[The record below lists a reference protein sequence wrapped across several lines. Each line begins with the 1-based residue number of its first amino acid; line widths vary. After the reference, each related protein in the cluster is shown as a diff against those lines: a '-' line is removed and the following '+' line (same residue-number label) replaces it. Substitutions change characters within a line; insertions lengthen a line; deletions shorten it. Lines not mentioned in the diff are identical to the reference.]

1 MVILLGPGS
10 HYKGQ
15 PLAFLDEDDSF
26 PPVATEPEETRVPP
40 ERQRVFMVRRL
51 AAVGVGILIL
61 ILLVL
66 GIRGCLNAR
75 KERAFENYVSDL
87 TTLTD
92 QSNQLSAGFFARLD
106 DPKNLT
112 ELQFETE
119 IRADRSTAEGLL
131 SRAEDL
137 DPPGDLSG
145 AQEQVEL
152 AFELRRDALGAIAD
166 NVGAAFGNE
175 DPLGALAQITDQMSD
190 FLASDVLYRRARDE
204 IAAVLSD
211 EGISEKVPESDFF
224 PRESDGAPDLEW
236 LDETT
241 ISEKLAG
248 VTGTEA
254 EGAALHGLGIT
265 SVLVNGTDVSPDTDN
280 TVSGNG
286 NPEVEVAVTN
296 QGDTEESDV
305 NVEVSVSGEGEPIS
319 SEETIPKL
327 DPAAT
332 ETATV
337 PLDPAPPTGTPV
349 TIEVFVPLVLG
360 EQVSDDN
367 EFSYDVTFE

>member
-1 MVILLGPGS
+1 M
-10 HYKGQ
+10 
-15 PLAFLDEDDSF
+15 AFEDDSF
-26 PPVATEPEETRVPP
+26 PPVATEPDQPSRMPP
-40 ERQRVFMVRRL
+40 DRQRVFMLRRL
-51 AAVGVGILIL
+51 GAVAVGILIL
-61 ILLVL
+61 ILIVI

-87 TTLTD
+87 TTLSD
-92 QSNQLSAGFFARLD
+92 QSNQLSDGFFARFD

-119 IRADRSTAEGLL
+119 IRADRTTAEGLL
-131 SRAEDL
+131 SSAESL
-137 DPPGDLSG
+137 DPPGELSG

-175 DPLGALAQITDQMSD
+175 DPLGALAEITDHMSD
-190 FLASDVLYRRARDE
+190 FLASDVLYRRARED
-204 IAAVLSD
+204 IDAVLSE
-211 EGISEKVPESDFF
+211 EGITEKAPESDFF
-224 PRESDGAPDLEW
+224 PRESDGAPTLEW
-236 LDETT
+236 LDEAT

-254 EGAALHGLGIT
+254 EGSGVHGLGIT
-265 SVLVNGTDVSPDTDN
+265 SVLVNGVDVSPDTDN
-280 TVSGNG
+280 TVSAKDSS
-286 NPEVEVAVTN
+286 EVEVAVTN

-305 NVEVSVSGEGEPIS
+305 TVEVTASGDGEPIDT
-319 SEETIPKL
+319 EETIPKL
-327 DPAAT
+327 APA
-332 ETATV
+332 ETRTVSV

-349 TIEVFVPLVLG
+349 TIDVFVPLVLG

>member
-1 MVILLGPGS
+1 
-10 HYKGQ
+10 
-15 PLAFLDEDDSF
+15 LAFLDEDDSF
-26 PPVATEPEETRVPP
+26 PPVATEPEEPPRMPP
-40 ERQRVFMVRRL
+40 ERQRVFMLRRL
-51 AAVGVGILIL
+51 GAVAVGILIL

-87 TTLTD
+87 RTLTD
-92 QSNQLSAGFFARLD
+92 QSNQLSAGFFARFD

-131 SRAEDL
+131 SRAESL
-137 DPPGDLSG
+137 DPPGELSG

-175 DPLGALAQITDQMSD
+175 DPLGALAEITDHMSD

-204 IAAVLSD
+204 IAGVLSA
-211 EGISEKVPESDFF
+211 EEITEKVPESDFF
-224 PRESDGAPDLEW
+224 PREADGAPNLEW
-236 LDETT
+236 LDEAT

-248 VTGTEA
+248 VTGA
-254 EGAALHGLGIT
+254 ESAASGLHGLGIT
-265 SVLVNGTDVSPDTDN
+265 SVLVNATDVSPDTDN
-280 TVSGNG
+280 TVPAKGT
-286 NPEVEVAVTN
+286 PEVDVAVAN
-296 QGDTEESDV
+296 QGDSEETEV
-305 NVEVSVSGEGEPIS
+305 TVEATVSGEGEPIS
-319 SEETIPKL
+319 AEETIPRI
-327 DPAAT
+327 DPGAT
-332 ETATV
+332 ETVTV

-349 TIEVFVPLVLG
+349 TVEVFVPLVLG